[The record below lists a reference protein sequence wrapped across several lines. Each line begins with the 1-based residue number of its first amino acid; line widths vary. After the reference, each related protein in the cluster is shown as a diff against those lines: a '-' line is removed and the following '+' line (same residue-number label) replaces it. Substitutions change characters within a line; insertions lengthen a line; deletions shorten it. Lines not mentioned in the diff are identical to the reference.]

1 MISKEGLEGG
11 IMCVSV
17 CVCVWVRHGKGLGS
31 LKGESNK
38 RVAQG

>member
-17 CVCVWVRHGKGLGS
+17 CVCVGAPWQRIRKFKG
-31 LKGESNK
+31 GE
-38 RVAQG
+38 Q